1 VSVEHF
7 RRRAEECRRLA
18 IDARNTSDKAIWL
31 RLVECWRAP
40 EIQKARQPIRDKPR
54 TPRRRQSVQD
64 NNEPGHSRLDEIA
77 EALRTLT
84 HGQMLQLAESIW
96 KVNSQGSGITQSDLP
111 NVLYRWSKSVQYRK
125 LTFISAV
132 ILKLGGHL

>member
-84 HGQMLQLAESIW
+84 YGEMLELAESMW
-96 KVNSQGSGITQSDLP
+96 KVNSHRSEIIESDLP
-111 NVLYRWSKSVQYRK
+111 GVLHRWSASQR
-125 LTFISAV
+125 
-132 ILKLGGHL
+132 